1 MMPKLNLN
9 IIDKVT
15 KENVAAR
22 VQILDSQGEFLSPAT
37 SILKIGPGSPFFY
50 SDGLVECD
58 VSTGPLQVLVERGT
72 EYIPNMISVDVFN
85 GQKDI
90 SVEMA
95 KWSNL
100 EDQGWHPGNTHI
112 HYDEKEQDP
121 DGRLQ
126 LDPRVENL
134 RMTAVSILKRWD
146 LEYATNKFAPGM
158 LNDFSSE
165 GYYVE
170 CGEEN
175 RHNANGS
182 HEIGYGHIM
191 LLNIRNIVHPVSRG
205 LLVDAFDPDYPPLSY
220 ACDDA
225 HRQGGIVIWCH
236 NGNGMEAPVAGAL
249 GKVDAFNVFDP
260 TWMEPEYDIYYKM
273 LNTGIELPLSTG
285 SDWFVSNANRVY
297 AYTGSTFDY
306 EDWLKALIS
315 GKTFVTNGP
324 AIYLEANDAV
334 VGDIIQLE
342 SNETVNGIIKWDSN
356 FPVNDVQL
364 IYNGEI
370 IVSRNFQQGLKEG
383 SIQFDLELGF
393 EGWIAARLH
402 SGSRDSFNQPVFAH
416 TSPIYLKNGRYS
428 DARKQ
433 SAKWFS
439 DRIEDSKYWIGTK
452 GKFYNNKQRREV
464 MDLFNHAQAIYKQKS

>member
-1 MMPKLNLN
+1 
-9 IIDKVT
+9 
-15 KENVAAR
+15 
-22 VQILDSQGEFLSPAT
+22 
-37 SILKIGPGSPFFY
+37 
-50 SDGLVECD
+50 
-58 VSTGPLQVLVERGT
+58 
-72 EYIPNMISVDVFN
+72 
-85 GQKDI
+85 
-90 SVEMA
+90 
-95 KWSNL
+95 
-100 EDQGWHPGNTHI
+100 
-112 HYDEKEQDP
+112 
-121 DGRLQ
+121 
-126 LDPRVENL
+126 
-134 RMTAVSILKRWD
+134 
-146 LEYATNKFAPGM
+146 
-158 LNDFSSE
+158 
-165 GYYVE
+165 
-170 CGEEN
+170 
-175 RHNANGS
+175 
-182 HEIGYGHIM
+182 M

-260 TWMEPEYDIYYKM
+260 TWMEPEYDIYYNM

-370 IVSRNFQQGLKEG
+370 IVSRNFQPGLKEG
-383 SIQFDLELGF
+383 TIQFDLELEF

>member
-1 MMPKLNLN
+1 MPKLSLN

-15 KENVAAR
+15 KQNVAAR
-22 VQILDSQGEFLSPAT
+22 VQILDSQGEFLSPKNP
-37 SILKIGPGSPFFY
+37 ILKIGPGLPFFY
-50 SDGLVECD
+50 SDGSVECD
-58 VSTGPLQVLVERGT
+58 VPRGPLQVLVERGT
-72 EYIPNMISVDVFN
+72 EYIPNIISI
-85 GQKDI
+85 DI
-90 SVEMA
+90 SNGKKNYVIEIT

-100 EDQGWHPGNTHI
+100 EGLGWHPGNTHI
-112 HYDEKEQDP
+112 HYDEKEQNP

-146 LEYATNKFAPGM
+146 LEYATNKYAPGP
-158 LNDFSSE
+158 LNEFSTDD
-165 GYYVE
+165 YYVQ

-182 HEIGYGHIM
+182 HEPGYGHIM

-236 NGNGMEAPVAGAL
+236 NGKGMEAPVAGAL

-260 TWMEPEYDIYYKM
+260 TWSEPEYDIYYKM

-285 SDWFVSNANRVY
+285 SDWFVCNGNRVY
-297 AYTGSTFDY
+297 VYTGSTFDY
-306 EDWLKALIS
+306 EDWIKALIA

-324 AIYLEANDAV
+324 AIYLEANDV
-334 VGDIIQLE
+334 SVGGSIEIG
-342 SNETVNGIIKWDSN
+342 SNEKINGAIKWDSN
-356 FPVNDVQL
+356 FQIHGVEL
-364 IYNGEI
+364 IYNGDCV
-370 IVSRNFQQGLKEG
+370 VSRNFEPGLKSG
-383 SIQFDLELGF
+383 AIQFDLELGF
-393 EGWIAARLH
+393 EGWIAARLY
-402 SGSRDSFNQPVFAH
+402 SKARDSFNQPVFAH

-428 DARKQ
+428 SKRKQ
-433 SAKWFS
+433 SAKWFA
-439 DRIEDSKYWIGTK
+439 DQIEESKYWIGTK
-452 GKFYNNKQRREV
+452 GKFYNDKQRREV
-464 MDLFNHAQAIYKQKS
+464 MDLFNHAQAVYRQKC